1 MIKSDPFEAIVSKY
15 TFNVVCR
22 IPEVKAQ
29 QQNSE
34 QFIIWLKVFDAVLR
48 AGAET
53 LTIDLTRPDG
63 ASFLHLLLPFYLPLF
78 QVCIYIQCN
87 ELTEYV

>member
-1 MIKSDPFEAIVSKY
+1 MVKSDPFEAIVSKD

-22 IPEVKAQ
+22 IPEVKAW

-34 QFIIWLKVFDAVLR
+34 QFIWHKVFDAVLR

-53 LTIDLTRPDG
+53 SIIDLTRLDG

-78 QVCIYIQCN
+78 QACI
-87 ELTEYV
+87 